1 MKLFY
6 HLVATSFFLLYIYV
20 YLNLILA
27 IIDTL
32 FEIRKAFKST
42 SANYDIKLLCLFQL
56 FILYISIYYLISSK

>member
-6 HLVATSFFLLYIYV
+6 HLVATSLFLLYYVYYYV

-32 FEIRKAFKST
+32 FEIRNAFKST
-42 SANYDIKLLCLFQL
+42 SANHDVKLLCLL
-56 FILYISIYYLISSK
+56 FAGNIF